1 VVSEAQLTPASAAVF
16 RPLDAL
22 VRQEINMATIEI
34 EGKKYKVTET
44 IRASASNAE
53 TVKFVSTPDGERVAV
68 MRGGAWV
75 WRPIADK
82 LQPRGSYVG
91 MSNAHLS
98 GGTPSAQSDCSQGA
112 GNA

>member
-1 VVSEAQLTPASAAVF
+1 
-16 RPLDAL
+16 
-22 VRQEINMATIEI
+22 MATIEI

-91 MSNAHLS
+91 MSNPSHHAEPRP
-98 GGTPSAQSDCSQGA
+98 GGDSVDGVVQHP
-112 GNA
+112 N